1 MIEYVGFRNGNR
13 EKEGKGEGGRAEYL
27 PEDEE
32 DLI

>member
-1 MIEYVGFRNGNR
+1 MIEWGLGNR
-13 EKEGKGEGGRAEYL
+13 EKEGKGEGDRAEYL